1 MVVTLDLASIRTRP
15 GFTAKEPLRGGPPLE
30 EAALLERLQSLLHD
44 DPALF
49 LERYGMVLHTH
60 ELSRFDEDGGYEVRW
75 HLQQLRRSDEQVD
88 QSRRNRRFRR
98 MQELLRDSDY
108 FSLQRMEERAP
119 SLCRQYM
126 GMPTPAEFDSAL
138 PLSSRLLA
146 SLDHQAC
153 AAAAEEEEEEED
165 EDEDDYESNAWTQL
179 QAEQEARDGAPG
191 GGGGGQTAEAEG
203 NGAGPEAASDPV
215 AEARAAAFEELLMI
229 MKERFLNGED
239 GPWFDYRTVD
249 GADRYD
255 DGERARDEEERYFED
270 DD

>member
-1 MVVTLDLASIRTRP
+1 M
-15 GFTAKEPLRGGPPLE
+15 AKEPLRGGPPLE
-30 EAALLERLQSLLHD
+30 GTALLERLERLLHD

-49 LERYGMVLHTH
+49 LERYGKLLHAH
-60 ELSRFDEDGGYEVRW
+60 ELSAFDEEGGYEVRW
-75 HLQQLRRSDEQVD
+75 HLKQLRRSDEQVD

-98 MQELLRDSDY
+98 MEELLRDTDY

-165 EDEDDYESNAWTQL
+165 DDDDEGDYASNAWRHL
-179 QAEQEARDGAPG
+179 QEEQEAARDGAPG
-191 GGGGGQTAEAEG
+191 GGGGGGGGGHRKRGRAAD
-203 NGAGPEAASDPV
+203 AGGDGDGPDLGDPA
-215 AEARAAAFEELLMI
+215 AEARTAAFEELLMI

-239 GPWFDYRTVD
+239 GPWFDYRSVD

-255 DGERARDEEERYFED
+255 DGERARDEEERYFDED
-270 DD
+270 D